1 MGKDKIQLL
10 NQALN
15 AASSSLNLAK
25 QLLSE
30 IEHRGVTTEMP
41 GLVGKYDGMF
51 MVTEAGKKY
60 PVPDNYS
67 AKTKLVYGDKLKM
80 VEGPEGR
87 RFKLLEEMER
97 EEQEAHLAVKDGHFD
112 ALGKDGSYRLI
123 QGAVRYWSGEEGD
136 KIKILLPKGQRN
148 VPFAGLVEIIG
159 RKPGSGAPEQA
170 PKPSIQPRTN
180 EVARSPQAAVKPSVS
195 AVQPEVKREEPKPE
209 AKAPEKPAEKAPA
222 PTAPPLKKEEKLSE
236 VKSAEARSVGGK
248 ALTPKP
254 TKKEEEKPV
263 KKEPPK
269 EEKAPVKEVKKEEPI
284 KKPAKPMDD
293 EDLR

>member
-25 QLLSE
+25 QLISE
-30 IEHRGVTTEMP
+30 IEHHSGTPEMP

-97 EEQEAHLAVKDGHFD
+97 EEQEAQLAVKDGHFE
-112 ALGKDGSYRLI
+112 ALSKDSSYRLI

-136 KIKILLPKGQRN
+136 KLKILLPKGQRN

-159 RKPGSGAPEQA
+159 RKPGEGV
-170 PKPSIQPRTN
+170 T
-180 EVARSPQAAVKPSVS
+180 
-195 AVQPEVKREEPKPE
+195 EEPKPQVASRPPSQAPVLRARE
-209 AKAPEKPAEKAPA
+209 ERPPEPKAPEKPAQG
-222 PTAPPLKKEEKLSE
+222 
-236 VKSAEARSVGGK
+236 EARSERPSERPSAPVRK
-248 ALTPKP
+248 ATPAKP
-254 TKKEEEKPV
+254 IKKEEEKSVRKDPDNRAPARLLGSRN
-263 KKEPPK
+263 EPSK
-269 EEKAPVKEVKKEEPI
+269 EEKKEEPAKD
-284 KKPAKPMDD
+284 KKEDPAKLNAAKSASGGKTSKPID
-293 EDLR
+293 EEELR

>member
-1 MGKDKIQLL
+1 MEGRHMGKDKIQLL

-25 QLLSE
+25 QLISE
-30 IEHRGVTTEMP
+30 IEHHSGTPEMP

-87 RFKLLEEMER
+87 RFKLVEEIER
-97 EEQEAHLAVKDGHFD
+97 EEQEAQLAVKDGHFE
-112 ALGKDGSYRLI
+112 ALSKDSSYRLI

-136 KIKILLPKGQRN
+136 KLKILLPKGQRN

-159 RKPGSGAPEQA
+159 RKPGGG
-170 PKPSIQPRTN
+170 
-180 EVARSPQAAVKPSVS
+180 VA
-195 AVQPEVKREEPKPE
+195 E
-209 AKAPEKPAEKAPA
+209 PEKPARVIRDVWTPEAIAHNKKISTEHPEKA
-222 PTAPPLKKEEKLSE
+222 KEEIRPME
-236 VKSAEARSVGGK
+236 
-248 ALTPKP
+248 KP
-254 TKKEEEKPV
+254 TEKPARV
-263 KKEPPK
+263 
-269 EEKAPVKEVKKEEPI
+269 
-284 KKPAKPMDD
+284 
-293 EDLR
+293 

>member
-1 MGKDKIQLL
+1 MEGRHMGKDKIQLL

-25 QLLSE
+25 QLISE
-30 IEHRGVTTEMP
+30 IEHHSGTPEMP

-97 EEQEAHLAVKDGHFD
+97 EEQEAQLAVKDGHFE
-112 ALGKDGSYRLI
+112 ALSKDSSYRLI

-136 KIKILLPKGQRN
+136 KLKILLPKGQRN
-148 VPFAGLVEIIG
+148 VPFAGLVKIIG
-159 RKPGSGAPEQA
+159 RKPGSGEPERPLTVNKTEP
-170 PKPSIQPRTN
+170 PK
-180 EVARSPQAAVKPSVS
+180 AVVVRPK
-195 AVQPEVKREEPKPE
+195 EETRPA
-209 AKAPEKPAEKAPA
+209 AKAADRPVEKPAKI
-222 PTAPPLKKEEKLSE
+222 EEKK
-236 VKSAEARSVGGK
+236 VEAV
-248 ALTPKP
+248 
-254 TKKEEEKPV
+254 KPV
-263 KKEPPK
+263 KKEEKPVEKAPAK
-269 EEKAPVKEVKKEEPI
+269 EEKKEESS
-284 KKPAKPMDD
+284 KDRKEAPAK
-293 EDLR
+293 EASAKLSEAESDLAK

>member
-25 QLLSE
+25 QLISE
-30 IEHRGVTTEMP
+30 IEHHSGTPEMP

-97 EEQEAHLAVKDGHFD
+97 EEQEAQLAVKDGHFE
-112 ALGKDGSYRLI
+112 ALSKDSSYRLI

-136 KIKILLPKGQRN
+136 KLKILLPKGQRN

-159 RKPGSGAPEQA
+159 RKPGEGV
-170 PKPSIQPRTN
+170 T
-180 EVARSPQAAVKPSVS
+180 
-195 AVQPEVKREEPKPE
+195 EEPKPQVASRPPE
-209 AKAPEKPAEKAPA
+209 PKAPEKPAQG
-222 PTAPPLKKEEKLSE
+222 
-236 VKSAEARSVGGK
+236 EARSERPAERPAAPVRK
-248 ALTPKP
+248 ATPAKP
-254 TKKEEEKPV
+254 IKKEEEKSVRKDPDNRAPARLLGSRN
-263 KKEPPK
+263 EPSK
-269 EEKAPVKEVKKEEPI
+269 EEKKEEPAKD
-284 KKPAKPMDD
+284 KKEDPAKLSVAKSASGGKTSKPID
-293 EDLR
+293 EEELR

>member
-1 MGKDKIQLL
+1 MEERHGGKDKIQLL

-25 QLLSE
+25 QLISE
-30 IEHRGVTTEMP
+30 IEHRSGTPEMP

-97 EEQEAHLAVKDGHFD
+97 EEQEAQLAVKDGHFE
-112 ALGKDGSYRLI
+112 ALSKDSSYRLI
-123 QGAVRYWSGEEGD
+123 QGAVRYWGGEEGD
-136 KIKILLPKGQRN
+136 KLKIILPKGQRN

-159 RKPGSGAPEQA
+159 RKPGSG
-170 PKPSIQPRTN
+170 
-180 EVARSPQAAVKPSVS
+180 VS
-195 AVQPEVKREEPKPE
+195 E
-209 AKAPEKPAEKAPA
+209 PEKPARVIRDVWTPEEIAHN
-222 PTAPPLKKEEKLSE
+222 KKISM
-236 VKSAEARSVGGK
+236 G
-248 ALTPKP
+248 
-254 TKKEEEKPV
+254 KPV
-263 KKEPPK
+263 KPEEKKEVLAKKAAPKKEPAK
-269 EEKAPVKEVKKEEPI
+269 VEKAPVKEVKKEEPA
-284 KKPAKPMDD
+284 KLSAAKSLPAQAGASGGKPAKPMDE

>member
-30 IEHRGVTTEMP
+30 VEHRSGNPEMP

-97 EEQEAHLAVKDGHFD
+97 EEQEAQLAVKDGHFE
-112 ALGKDGSYRLI
+112 ALGKDGSYKLI

-136 KIKILLPKGQRN
+136 KIKIILPKGQRN

-159 RKPGSGAPEQA
+159 RKPGAGVPEQPATPKLAPKAAVQPSVVVKQEERKPEEAKTPEKPVEKSEKKESSVKKEA
-170 PKPSIQPRTN
+170 PKPAAPSKQEDRPRRPRAEAPTKTA
-180 EVARSPQAAVKPSVS
+180 EKEAPRKTASAETPASKPS
-195 AVQPEVKREEPKPE
+195 KPLD
-209 AKAPEKPAEKAPA
+209 K
-222 PTAPPLKKEEKLSE
+222 
-236 VKSAEARSVGGK
+236 
-248 ALTPKP
+248 
-254 TKKEEEKPV
+254 
-263 KKEPPK
+263 
-269 EEKAPVKEVKKEEPI
+269 
-284 KKPAKPMDD
+284 

>member
-1 MGKDKIQLL
+1 MEERHVGRDKIQLL

-30 IEHRGVTTEMP
+30 VEHRSGNPEMP

-97 EEQEAHLAVKDGHFD
+97 EEQEAQLAVKDGHFE
-112 ALGKDGSYRLI
+112 ALGKDGSYKLI

-136 KIKILLPKGQRN
+136 KIKIILPKGQRN

-159 RKPGSGAPEQA
+159 REPGAGVPEQPATPKLA
-170 PKPSIQPRTN
+170 PKPVVSPP
-180 EVARSPQAAVKPSVS
+180 VA
-195 AVQPEVKREEPKPE
+195 KREEPKPV
-209 AKAPEKPAEKAPA
+209 AKAPVEKEAPKEK
-222 PTAPPLKKEEKLSE
+222 K
-236 VKSAEARSVGGK
+236 
-248 ALTPKP
+248 
-254 TKKEEEKPV
+254 EEKPV
-263 KKEPPK
+263 KKETEKPDAKRVPAK
-269 EEKAPVKEVKKEEPI
+269 EAPRKSAPTEAAAA
-284 KKPAKPMDD
+284 KPAKPLDK

>member
-25 QLLSE
+25 QLISE
-30 IEHRGVTTEMP
+30 IEHRSGTPEMP

-97 EEQEAHLAVKDGHFD
+97 EEQEAQLAVKDGHFE
-112 ALGKDGSYRLI
+112 ALSKDSSYRLI

-136 KIKILLPKGQRN
+136 KLKILLPKGQRN
-148 VPFAGLVEIIG
+148 VPFAGLVEVIG
-159 RKPGSGAPEQA
+159 RKPGEGVAEA
-170 PKPSIQPRTN
+170 PKPQI
-180 EVARSPQAAVKPSVS
+180 VARPPSL
-195 AVQPEVKREEPKPE
+195 APAEP
-209 AKAPEKPAEKAPA
+209 KAPEKPAAPSRKAA
-222 PTAPPLKKEEKLSE
+222 
-236 VKSAEARSVGGK
+236 
-248 ALTPKP
+248 P

-263 KKEPPK
+263 RKAPDNRAPARLIGSRNEPSK
-269 EEKAPVKEVKKEEPI
+269 EEKKEVPIRDKREEPS
-284 KKPAKPMDD
+284 KLGVAKSASGGKATKPIG
-293 EDLR
+293 EEELR

>member
-1 MGKDKIQLL
+1 MEGRHGGKDKIQLL

-15 AASSSLNLAK
+15 SASSSLNLAK
-25 QLLSE
+25 QLISE
-30 IEHRGVTTEMP
+30 IEHRGATTEMP

-97 EEQEAHLAVKDGHFD
+97 EEQEAQLAVKDGHFD

-136 KIKILLPKGQRN
+136 KLKILLPKGQRN

-159 RKPGSGAPEQA
+159 RKPGSGEPERPLTVNKTEP
-170 PKPSIQPRTN
+170 PKAVVVRPKEETRPAAKAAERPVEKPAKI
-180 EVARSPQAAVKPSVS
+180 EEKKVEAVKPV
-195 AVQPEVKREEPKPE
+195 
-209 AKAPEKPAEKAPA
+209 
-222 PTAPPLKKEEKLSE
+222 
-236 VKSAEARSVGGK
+236 
-248 ALTPKP
+248 
-254 TKKEEEKPV
+254 KKEEEKPV
-263 KKEPPK
+263 EKAPAKEEKK
-269 EEKAPVKEVKKEEPI
+269 EEKAPVKEVKKEEPP
-284 KKPAKPMDD
+284 KKSAKPIDD
-293 EDLR
+293 KEELR

>member
-1 MGKDKIQLL
+1 MEGRHGGKDKIQLL

-15 AASSSLNLAK
+15 SASSSLNLAK
-25 QLLSE
+25 QLISE
-30 IEHRGVTTEMP
+30 IEHRGATTEMP

-97 EEQEAHLAVKDGHFD
+97 EEQEAQLAVKDGRFE
-112 ALGKDGSYRLI
+112 ALGKGGSFKLI

-159 RKPGSGAPEQA
+159 RKPGAGVPEA
-170 PKPSIQPRTN
+170 PKP
-180 EVARSPQAAVKPSVS
+180 VADQKPKEE
-195 AVQPEVKREEPKPE
+195 PKREEPKPE
-209 AKAPEKPAEKAPA
+209 AKAPDKPTEKPVAPV
-222 PTAPPLKKEEKLSE
+222 TPPLRKEAP
-236 VKSAEARSVGGK
+236 VKSVKR
-248 ALTPKP
+248 
-254 TKKEEEKPV
+254 EEEKPV
-263 KKEPPK
+263 RKAPAKEEKK
-269 EEKAPVKEVKKEEPI
+269 EEKAPVKEVKKEDPAKLSEA
-284 KKPAKPMDD
+284 KSASGGKPAKPIDD
-293 EDLR
+293 KEELR